1 MHSIEIN
8 CFLCYPKTILF
19 KPSSIQAHQRPG
31 LIPPWHLLN
40 LLEAG
45 RWCIVYSQAGKGNR
59 TFVTCS
65 LCDVAHCFKKKN
77 IKIDYV
83 RNHFKFFFLLT
94 YLRDTC
100 VPAKFLT
107 GGKSFGKTFGKHLIV
122 SEILQICEISKNYLK
137 QLWLDN
143 KRVKIVCDL

>member
-8 CFLCYPKTILF
+8 CFLCYPKTVLF

-31 LIPPWHLLN
+31 LIPPWHLLK

-45 RWCIVYSQAGKGNR
+45 WWCTVCSQAEKENR

-65 LCDVAHCFKKKN
+65 LCDVAHCFKKRTSRLITWKT
-77 IKIDYV
+77 ISI
-83 RNHFKFFFLLT
+83 FFFLLT

-122 SEILQICEISKNYLK
+122 SQILQICEISKNYLK

-143 KRVKIVCDL
+143 KRIKIVCDL